1 MADIQTATATPAI
14 AEPQVIRRADYR
26 PPDWWVRTVA
36 LEFDLDLSATQV
48 SATLQIERNGDH
60 DQPLRLDCDGAL
72 PLTLTIDGV
81 AANWRQEGDTIA
93 VDVSAP
99 NATVHITTQI
109 APDTNTQL
117 MGLFASNGMLCTQ
130 CEAEGFR
137 RIIPFVDR
145 PDNMAVYEVLL
156 RADKTRFPVLLANGA
171 LVDAGDLEDGR
182 HYARWHDPHPKPSY
196 LFALVAGDLVATRD
210 HFTTK
215 SGTPVDLAIY
225 VRAGDE
231 GRTAHAMQALKA
243 SMAWD
248 EQVYGLE
255 YDLPVFNIVAVS
267 DFNMGAMENKGLNI
281 FNSRYILADPDTATD
296 YDYDAI
302 EGVVAH
308 EYFHNWS
315 GNRVTCRDWFQLSLK
330 EGFTVYR
337 DQCFSA
343 DMGSEAVKRIE
354 DVRMLRAAQFPE
366 DAGPLAH
373 PIRPDSYM
381 EISNFYTST
390 IYNKGAEVIRMM
402 ATMAGPERFRAGCD
416 LYFQRHDGEAA
427 TCEDFVRAMEDGA
440 GLDLSQF
447 RRWYEQ
453 AGTPQ
458 VQARL
463 EHDADTATAT
473 LHLRQQ
479 FAPTPG
485 QSDKPLMPIPL
496 RTALIDRDMKAHRGE
511 ELVMLSQ
518 AEQSV
523 SFTGF
528 DRPPV
533 LSINRGF
540 SAPVTLD
547 IARRSGDLLFQVRH
561 DDDPFARYEALQQL
575 VIDRLIADIA
585 DRDGPGDRSGASM
598 DRAAPLDEIVSVF
611 GDLVSDQ
618 RLDDS
623 MRAEILSLPTE
634 AFLGEQMLVVRP
646 EAIHAAR
653 RDLRRAIGSRLI
665 DPWRIVHERACA
677 VPYSL
682 SREARGA
689 RKVKSLALG
698 YIASAEAPDAGK
710 IAFDQFARADNMTDR
725 QGATMVLASMACD
738 ERETALDSFY
748 NRYCGNAL
756 VIDKWFS
763 LQSGSSHPK
772 VYDQT
777 RELIRHKDFTLT
789 NPNRVR
795 ALYWPFVSNQAEF
808 HHASGRGYEL
818 LTDLVLRLDPINPQ
832 TTARFIAPLGRWRR
846 FDEARAGL
854 MRGCLERI
862 KAQPGLSKDTT
873 EQVVKSLE

>member
-1 MADIQTATATPAI
+1 MADIQTATASPALH
-14 AEPQVIRRADYR
+14 EPPVIYRADYW
-26 PPDWWVRTVA
+26 PPDWRVETVA
-36 LEFDLDLSATQV
+36 LEFDLDLSATEV
-48 SATLQIERNGDH
+48 HATFALVRNGNH
-60 DQPLRLDCDGAL
+60 DRLVRLDCDGAL
-72 PLTLTIDGV
+72 PQTLAVDGQPVNWRTEGNAIAFDVASERATVTLTT
-81 AANWRQEGDTIA
+81 R
-93 VDVSAP
+93 
-99 NATVHITTQI
+99 I

-137 RIIPFVDR
+137 RIVPFVDR
-145 PDNMAVYEVLL
+145 PDNMAVYDVLL
-156 RADKTRFPVLLANGA
+156 RADKRRFPVLLSNGA
-171 LVDAGDLEDGR
+171 LVESGDLEDGR

-210 HFTTK
+210 RFTTK
-215 SGTPVDLAIY
+215 SGQDVDLAIF
-225 VRAGDE
+225 VREGDE

-248 EQVYGLE
+248 ERVYGLE

-390 IYNKGAEVIRMM
+390 VYNKGAEVIRMM

-427 TCEDFVRAMEDGA
+427 TCEDFVRAMEEGA
-440 GLDLSQF
+440 ALDLTQF

-463 EHDADTATAT
+463 EHDAATGTAT
-473 LHLRQQ
+473 LHLRQN
-479 FAPTPG
+479 FAATPG
-485 QSDKPLMPIPL
+485 QPDKPLMPIPL

-511 ELVMLSQ
+511 MLVMLTE
-518 AEQSV
+518 AEQAL
-523 SFTGF
+523 SFEGYA
-528 DRPPV
+528 RAPV

-540 SAPVTLD
+540 SAPVNLD
-547 IARRSGDLLFQVRH
+547 VARASGDLPFLVRH

-585 DRDGPGDRSGASM
+585 DRDGPG
-598 DRAAPLDEIVSVF
+598 AAQGHAVSLDEIVAVF

-653 RDLRRAIGSRLI
+653 KGLRKAIGARLL
-665 DPWRIVHERACA
+665 DPWRIAHERASA

-689 RKVKSLALG
+689 RKIKSLALG
-698 YIASAEAPDAGK
+698 YIAAAEASDAAG

-725 QGATMVLASMACD
+725 QGALAVLASMQAD

-748 NRYCGNAL
+748 NRFQGNAL

-763 LQSGSSHPK
+763 LQTGSAHPK
-772 VYDQT
+772 VYEQML
-777 RELIRHKDFTLT
+777 ELIRHKDFTLT

-795 ALYWPFVSNQAEF
+795 ALYWPFVSNQAVF
-808 HHASGRGYEL
+808 HHESGRGYDL
-818 LTDLVLRLDPINPQ
+818 LTDLVLKLDPLNPQ

-846 FDEARAGL
+846 FDEARAGK

-862 KAQPGLSKDTT
+862 LAQPGLSKDVT

>member
-1 MADIQTATATPAI
+1 MADIHPATATPI
-14 AEPQVIRRADYR
+14 LAEPQVIRRADYR

-48 SATLQIERNGDH
+48 SATLEIERNGAH
-60 DQPLRLDCDGAL
+60 DRPLRLDCDGAL
-72 PLTLTIDGV
+72 PGLLTIDGM
-81 AANWRQEGDTIA
+81 AANWRHEGDQIA

-99 NATVHITTQI
+99 RATINLTTTI

-156 RADKTRFPVLLANGA
+156 RADKARFPVLLANGA
-171 LVDAGDLEDGR
+171 LVDSGDLEGGR

-210 HFTTK
+210 SFTTK
-215 SGTPVDLAIY
+215 SGTPIDLAIY
-225 VRAGDE
+225 VREGDE

-248 EQVYGLE
+248 ERVYGLE

-354 DVRMLRAAQFPE
+354 DVRMLRATQFPE

-402 ATMAGPERFRAGCD
+402 ATMAGPERFRAGSD

-427 TCEDFVRAMEDGA
+427 TCEQFVRAMEDGA
-440 GLDLSQF
+440 GLDLAQF
-447 RRWYEQ
+447 RHWYEQ

-463 EHDADTATAT
+463 EHDADSATAT
-473 LHLRQQ
+473 LHLRQR

-485 QSDKPLMPIPL
+485 QQDKPLMPIPL

-511 ELVMLSQ
+511 ELVMLAA

-523 SFTGF
+523 TFTGF
-528 DRPPV
+528 ARPPV

-540 SAPVTLD
+540 SAPVTMD
-547 IARRSGDLLFQVRH
+547 VARRSGDLLFLVRH

-575 VIDRLIADIA
+575 VIDRLIADI
-585 DRDGPGDRSGASM
+585 GEEGAAAE
-598 DRAAPLDEIVSVF
+598 RAAALEDILSVF

-623 MRAEILSLPTE
+623 MRTEILSLPTE
-634 AFLGEQMLVVRP
+634 AFLGEQMLIVRP

-653 RDLRRAIGSRLI
+653 RALRKAIGTRLI
-665 DPWRIVHERACA
+665 DQWRIVHERASA

-689 RKVKSLALG
+689 RKIKSLALG

-710 IAFDQFARADNMTDR
+710 IAFEQFAGADNMTDR

-748 NRYCGNAL
+748 NRYQGNAL

-763 LQSGSSHPK
+763 LQTGSSHAN

-777 RELIRHKDFTLT
+777 LELIRHKDFTLT

-795 ALYWPFVSNQAEF
+795 AVYWPFVSNQAAF
-808 HHASGRGYEL
+808 HHVSGRGYAL
-818 LTDLVLRLDPINPQ
+818 LTDLVLRLDPVNPQ

-846 FDEARAGL
+846 FDEDRAGK

-862 KAQPGLSKDTT
+862 LAQPGLSKDTT

>member
-1 MADIQTATATPAI
+1 MADIQTATASPALTQTPI
-14 AEPQVIRRADYR
+14 IQRADYR
-26 PPDWWVRTVA
+26 PPDWRIETVA
-36 LEFDLDLSATQV
+36 LEFDLGLAATQV
-48 SATLQIERNGDH
+48 TARLEIVRNGEHNRPLKLDSDGVLPQTLSIDGLPTNWRSEGDQVVVDLHGERATL
-60 DQPLRLDCDGAL
+60 
-72 PLTLTIDGV
+72 TL
-81 AANWRQEGDTIA
+81 
-93 VDVSAP
+93 
-99 NATVHITTQI
+99 TTQI
-109 APDTNTQL
+109 APETNTQL

-156 RADKTRFPVLLANGA
+156 RADKAQFPVLLANGA
-171 LVDAGDLEDGR
+171 LTDAGDLPQGR

-210 HFTTK
+210 SFTTT
-215 SGTPVDLAIY
+215 SGTPVELAIY

-248 EQVYGLE
+248 ERVYGLE

-296 YDYDAI
+296 SDYDAI

-343 DMGSEAVKRIE
+343 DMGSQAVKRIE
-354 DVRMLRAAQFPE
+354 DVRMLRASQFPE

-402 ATMAGPERFRAGCD
+402 ATMAGAERFRAGSD
-416 LYFQRHDGEAA
+416 LYFKRHDGQAA

-440 GLDLSQF
+440 GLDLAAF

-463 EHDADTATAT
+463 EHDAASATAT
-473 LHLRQQ
+473 LHLRQSM
-479 FAPTPG
+479 APTPG
-485 QSDKPLMPIPL
+485 QPDKPAMPIPL

-511 ELVMLSQ
+511 QLVMLTQ
-518 AEQSV
+518 AEASFA
-523 SFTGF
+523 FTGF
-528 DRPPV
+528 AQPPV

-547 IARRSGDLLFQVRH
+547 VARRAGDLMFLVRH

-575 VIDRLIADIA
+575 VIDRLIADIGEIG
-585 DRDGPGDRSGASM
+585 GPGVTHDH
-598 DRAAPLDEIVSVF
+598 AAGLDDILSVF

-653 RDLRRAIGSRLI
+653 RALRKAIGTRLI
-665 DPWRIVHERACA
+665 DQWRIVHERASA

-689 RKVKSLALG
+689 RKIKTLALG
-698 YIASAEAPDAGK
+698 YIASAEAADAPK
-710 IAFDQFARADNMTDR
+710 IAFEQFSCADNMTDR
-725 QGATMVLASMACD
+725 QGATMVLASMAGD

-748 NRYCGNAL
+748 NRYQGNAL

-763 LQSGSSHPK
+763 LQSGSAHPR

-777 RELIRHKDFTLT
+777 LELIRHKDFTLA

-795 ALYWPFVSNQAEF
+795 ALYWPFVSNQAAF
-808 HHASGRGYEL
+808 HDASGRGYEL
-818 LTDLVLRLDPINPQ
+818 LTDLVIRLDPLNPQ

-862 KAQPGLSKDTT
+862 LAQPGLSKDTT

>member
-1 MADIQTATATPAI
+1 MADIQPATATPASLQAP
-14 AEPQVIRRADYR
+14 AEPAVIRRADYQ
-26 PPDWWVRTVA
+26 PPDWWVKTVA

-60 DQPLRLDCDGAL
+60 ERPLRLDCDGAL
-72 PLTLTIDGV
+72 PGSISVDGV
-81 AANWRQEGDTIA
+81 AANWRHEGDGIA

-99 NATVHITTQI
+99 RATVQLSTTI

-156 RADKTRFPVLLANGA
+156 RADKARFPVLLANGA
-171 LVDAGDLEDGR
+171 LVDAGDLEGGR

-210 HFTTK
+210 HFTTM
-215 SGTPVDLAIY
+215 SGAPVELAIY
-225 VRAGDE
+225 VREGDE

-243 SMAWD
+243 SMEWD
-248 EQVYGLE
+248 ERVYGLE

-354 DVRMLRAAQFPE
+354 DVRMLRATQFPE

-416 LYFQRHDGEAA
+416 LYFARHDGEAA
-427 TCEDFVRAMEDGA
+427 TCEQFVRAMEDGA
-440 GLDLSQF
+440 ELDLGQF

-463 EHDADTATAT
+463 EHDADSATAT

-479 FAPTPG
+479 FSPTPG
-485 QSDKPLMPIPL
+485 QQDKPLMPIPL

-511 ELVMLSQ
+511 QLVMLTQS
-518 AEQSV
+518 EQSV
-523 SFTGF
+523 TFTGF
-528 DRPPV
+528 ARPPV

-540 SAPVTLD
+540 SAPVTMD
-547 IARRSGDLLFQVRH
+547 VARRSGDLLFLVRH

-575 VIDRLIADIA
+575 VIDRLIADI
-585 DRDGPGDRSGASM
+585 GEEGAAAE
-598 DRAAPLDEIVSVF
+598 RAAALEDILSVF

-623 MRAEILSLPTE
+623 MRTEILSLPTE
-634 AFLGEQMLVVRP
+634 AFLGEQMLIVRP
-646 EAIHAAR
+646 EAIHDAR
-653 RDLRRAIGSRLI
+653 RALRKAIGTRLI
-665 DPWRIVHERACA
+665 DQWRIVHERASA

-689 RKVKSLALG
+689 RKIKSLALG
-698 YIASAEAPDAGK
+698 YIASAEAADAAT
-710 IAFDQFARADNMTDR
+710 IAFGQFAQADNMTDR

-748 NRYCGNAL
+748 NRYQGNAL

-763 LQSGSSHPK
+763 LQTGSSHAK
-772 VYDQT
+772 VYEQT
-777 RELIRHKDFTLT
+777 LELIRHKDFTLT

-795 ALYWPFVSNQAEF
+795 ALYWPFVSNQAAF

-818 LTDLVLRLDPINPQ
+818 LTDLILRLDPINPQ

-846 FDEARAGL
+846 FDEDRAAK

-862 KAQPGLSKDTT
+862 LAQPGLSKDTT

>member
-1 MADIQTATATPAI
+1 MADIQTATASPALTATPI
-14 AEPQVIRRADYR
+14 IQRADYR
-26 PPDWWVRTVA
+26 APDWRVETVA
-36 LEFDLDLSATQV
+36 LEFDLDLSATHV
-48 SATLQIERNGDH
+48 TAKLAIVRNGEH
-60 DQPLRLDCDGAL
+60 DRPLMLDSDGAL
-72 PLTLTIDGV
+72 PQTLSVDGQP
-81 AANWRQEGDTIA
+81 ANWRTQGGQVV
-93 VDVSAP
+93 VDLSVP
-99 NATVHITTQI
+99 RATVTLTTQI

-171 LVDAGDLEDGR
+171 LTDTGDLPDGR

-210 HFTTK
+210 TFATM
-215 SGTPVDLAIY
+215 SGQQVDLAIY
-225 VRAGDE
+225 VRSGDE

-243 SMAWD
+243 SMEWD
-248 EQVYGLE
+248 ERVYGRE

-343 DMGSEAVKRIE
+343 DMASEAVKRIE

-390 IYNKGAEVIRMM
+390 VYNKGAEVIRMI
-402 ATMAGPERFRAGCD
+402 ATMAGKQRFRAGSD
-416 LYFQRHDGEAA
+416 LYFNRHDGEAA
-427 TCEDFVRAMEDGA
+427 TCENFICAMEDGA
-440 GLDLSQF
+440 GLDLAQF
-447 RRWYEQ
+447 RSWYEQ

-463 EHDADTATAT
+463 EHDAASATAT
-473 LHLRQQ
+473 LHLRQS

-485 QSDKPLMPIPL
+485 QPDKPAMPIPL

-511 ELVMLSQ
+511 QLIMLTGQ
-518 AEQSV
+518 EQSFAF
-523 SFTGF
+523 SGF
-528 DRPPV
+528 AQPPV

-547 IARRSGDLLFQVRH
+547 VARRSGDLLFLVRH

-575 VIDRLIADIA
+575 VIDRLVADISEIG
-585 DRDGPGDRSGASM
+585 GPGAPPGTAG
-598 DRAAPLDEIVSVF
+598 DRAAALDDIIAVF

-623 MRAEILSLPTE
+623 MRTEILSLPTE

-653 RDLRRAIGSRLI
+653 KSLRRAIGSRLI
-665 DPWRIVHERACA
+665 DRWRIVHERACA

-682 SREARGA
+682 GREARGA
-689 RKVKSLALG
+689 RKIKTLALG
-698 YIASAEAPDAGK
+698 YIASAEAADAAQ
-710 IAFDQFARADNMTDR
+710 IAFRQFSNADNMTDR
-725 QGATMVLASMACD
+725 QGATMVLTGIPGD
-738 ERETALDSFY
+738 EREAALDSFY
-748 NRYCGNAL
+748 NRYQGNAL

-763 LQSGSSHPK
+763 LQTGSAYSQ
-772 VYDQT
+772 VYEQT
-777 RELIRHKDFTLT
+777 LELIRHKDFTLA

-795 ALYWPFVSNQAEF
+795 ALYWPFVSNQSVF
-808 HHASGRGYEL
+808 HHASGRGYDL
-818 LTDLVLRLDPINPQ
+818 LTDLIVSLDPLNPQ
-832 TTARFIAPLGRWRR
+832 TAARFIAPLGRWRR
-846 FDEARAGL
+846 FDEGRAAR
-854 MRGCLERI
+854 MRACLERVQ
-862 KAQPGLSKDTT
+862 AQPGLSRDTT

>member
-1 MADIQTATATPAI
+1 MADIQTATASPAVH
-14 AEPQVIRRADYR
+14 EPPVIYRADYQ
-26 PPDWWVRTVA
+26 PTDWRVETVS
-36 LEFDLDLSATQV
+36 LEFDLDLSATEV
-48 SATLQIERNGDH
+48 HATLGIVRNGDH
-60 DQPLRLDCDGAL
+60 DRAVRLDCDGAL
-72 PLTLTIDGV
+72 PQTLAVDGQPV
-81 AANWRQEGDTIA
+81 NWRQEGSRIA
-93 VDVSAP
+93 FDVQGERAIVTLS
-99 NATVHITTQI
+99 TRI

-145 PDNMAVYEVLL
+145 PDNMSVYEVLL
-156 RADKTRFPVLLANGA
+156 RADKRRFPVLLSNGA
-171 LVDAGDLEDGR
+171 LVESGDLDGGR
-182 HYARWHDPHPKPSY
+182 HYARWRDPHPKPSY

-210 HFTTK
+210 SFTTK
-215 SGTPVDLAIY
+215 SGTHVDLAIF
-225 VRAGDE
+225 VRQGDE

-248 EQVYGLE
+248 ERVYGLE

-390 IYNKGAEVIRMM
+390 VYNKGAEVIRMM

-427 TCEDFVRAMEDGA
+427 TCEDFVRAMEEGA
-440 GLDLSQF
+440 ALNLTQF

-463 EHDADTATAT
+463 EHDAATRTAT
-473 LHLRQQ
+473 LHLRQN

-485 QSDKPLMPIPL
+485 QAEKPLMPIPL

-511 ELVMLSQ
+511 MLVVLTE
-518 AEQSV
+518 AEQAL
-523 SFTGF
+523 SFTGYA
-528 DRPPV
+528 RAPV

-540 SAPVTLD
+540 SAPVNLD
-547 IARRSGDLLFQVRH
+547 VARASGDLPFLVRH

-585 DRDGPGDRSGASM
+585 DMDGPG
-598 DRAAPLDEIVSVF
+598 AAQGHAVSLDEIIAVF

-623 MRAEILSLPTE
+623 MRAEILSMPTE
-634 AFLGEQMLVVRP
+634 AFLGEQMLIVRP

-653 RDLRRAIGSRLI
+653 RALRKAIGSRLL
-665 DPWRIVHERACA
+665 DQWRIVHERASS

-689 RKVKSLALG
+689 RKIKSLALG
-698 YIASAEAPDAGK
+698 YIASAEASDAAG

-725 QGATMVLASMACD
+725 QGALSVLASMQAD

-748 NRYCGNAL
+748 NRYQGNAL

-763 LQSGSSHPK
+763 LQTGSAHPR
-772 VYDQT
+772 VHEQML
-777 RELIRHKDFTLT
+777 ELIRHKDFTLT

-795 ALYWPFVSNQAEF
+795 ALYWPFVSNQAVF
-808 HHASGRGYEL
+808 HEASGRGYEL
-818 LTDLVLRLDPINPQ
+818 LTDLVLKLDPLNPQ

-846 FDEARAGL
+846 FDEARAAK
-854 MRGCLERI
+854 MRDCLERI
-862 KAQPGLSKDTT
+862 LAQPGLSKDVT